1 MIEPAYSALAAQIA
15 ADLVATDFLPVVD
28 DLMVDPEA
36 PFEPAGDERELVR
49 AAALVKVRTGVVRTL
64 LGGSGPRYVI
74 ERECRLELALAGP
87 ARLLRDDVA
96 DATLGLLAQLPARAP
111 TLGGVA
117 ERLILGEQTDD
128 ELPPNGI
135 SLFLNFTIRVRSGD
149 PLGRTA

>member
-1 MIEPAYSALAAQIA
+1 MIEPAYSALAAAIA
-15 ADLVATDFLPVVD
+15 ADLVAAQFLPAAT
-28 DLMVDPEA
+28 DLMIDPEA
-36 PFEPAGDERELVR
+36 PFSPSGDERVLVR

-64 LGGSGPRYVI
+64 LGGAGPRYVI

-96 DATLGLLAQLPARAP
+96 DATLGLLALLSARLP
-111 TLGGVA
+111 TLGGAA
-117 ERLILGEQTDD
+117 ERLTLGEQTDD

-135 SLFLNFTIRVRSGD
+135 SLFLTFTIRVRSGD